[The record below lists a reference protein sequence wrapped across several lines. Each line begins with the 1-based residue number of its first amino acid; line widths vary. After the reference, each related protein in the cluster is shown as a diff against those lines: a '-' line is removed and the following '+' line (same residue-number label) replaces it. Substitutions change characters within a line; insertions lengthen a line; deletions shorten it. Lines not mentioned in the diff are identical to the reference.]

1 MSQRVRLVVYRKEI
15 EASTSESSY
24 ELDLQG
30 APGISLN
37 FQFSDIKEPQTRK
50 ASYSQTFKLPF
61 TDNNNEFF
69 QNWYNVNADTLMFDT
84 RKRFKGILYVGT
96 NPQFEGFIQ
105 LRSVYQKARLYEVVL
120 LSNTADLFTNV
131 GNKPLKDAFLNDDGV
146 SYTDYYNHDFT
157 ESNLKASWDGTA
169 DGFLNVDGDSLRDA
183 TADVQKIMYD
193 MRVTKP
199 NFFYNNNYER
209 YLNMSNDAIAA
220 FPNTFLDAQ
229 QYQVPITQ
237 LRPSIQLKELIT
249 KVISSNGFSFTS
261 TFLNSDYFSKLYMTL
276 GGYLG
281 EEPLPLRNGGSFPAG
296 QSKVGNASNWGFLS
310 DSGTGG
316 SQQILNTD
324 GDEILS
330 GQMVDPESTD
340 VVIPVNLVSS
350 TTGCDDINDA
360 YTFWNPTTNVFERK
374 FEACLNMQV
383 RFKLKIDRLKQP
395 GTEYFYV
402 IVSANE
408 CDEDGNENGNVWAS
422 VSIPQQIIMSGSPT
436 PASEY
441 LNDMVF
447 NIPLNDMPIG
457 GFAKFRVRIE
467 NLQMDSG
474 GASTCYI
481 RYGTEAAYSCCSC
494 LKNVMTV
501 NWASFTT
508 FVYGAGQG
516 GIDIPS
522 CIDPNIAQ
530 SDFLLDIIQRFN
542 LVIIPDQEDPT
553 NLLIEPYNDYLA
565 LGSVK
570 QWTEKLDTSKE
581 IIVRDTTTLQKA
593 EIRLTDLEDVDLA
606 NIRIK
611 QEVPTLNVYGHY
623 DEFTTNNN
631 FAQGV
636 LSNKAICSP
645 YINGKIYYDEDDS
658 WPTWFKNLP
667 VHYEFTY
674 KVNDGVVENPCEPTK
689 PKLYFYRGVPATAL
703 NYAGD
708 TATYYMHNQ
717 NVADSEIEAFSFT
730 TFPICTPY
738 EIEGTGNTNTLG
750 VNTRSLYFDAKPPL
764 VGDLTVFNYNQVEG
778 TWFNNALYGLYWRG
792 YLNTIYNKDAR
803 IMECYLN
810 LDEVDIATFDFND
823 EIFIKDTYWRILKI
837 ENYQVGV
844 KATTKV
850 TLLKIIDTG
859 IPCFGCEYVNAND
872 ASGSNLFADAI
883 YWWCPKDDPSCNPAL
898 GDIGTIGIEALRDI
912 VANPECCVCE
922 GGTPLT
928 GLTWFA
934 DENLYPCLADTG
946 SWPIDWINRV
956 APRSIYSSGETKT
969 IFTRTMGSSGL
980 TIGSD
985 MSKYSRSLISPTKDD
1000 IVIKYNNT
1008 AYNTPKIH
1016 GEMHRFVLTGNTDG
1030 NTTGYAYSQG
1040 NFLENKISIPYNC
1053 NATIRILAV
1062 TTVVGGSSS
1071 TSPVGTTESF
1081 AYYTGFINYLGTVSQ
1096 LGTAGG
1102 VREYELTQS
1111 GKTATCTLNVTVSH
1125 GVIQF
1130 GLNDTDA
1137 DTKRTWALSVEMS
1150 LQNISNLSIPFGISY
1165 ALFQNGD
1172 NILFENSHRL
1182 EWN

>member
-15 EASTSESSY
+15 DASTSESSY

-30 APGISLN
+30 SPNISLN

-84 RKRFKGILYVGT
+84 RKRFRGILYVGT

-146 SYTDYYNHDFT
+146 SYTEYYNHDFT
-157 ESNLKASWDGTA
+157 ETNIKASWDGTA
-169 DGFLNVDGDSLRDA
+169 DGFLNVDGTSLRDT
-183 TADVQKIMYD
+183 TADVQKVMYD

-199 NFFYNNNYER
+199 NFFYNNLEER
-209 YLNMSNDAIAA
+209 YLNMSASAINA
-220 FPNTFLDAQ
+220 FPNTYLDAQ
-229 QYQVPITQ
+229 EFQVPITQ

-249 KVISSNGFSFTS
+249 KVIRSNGFTFTS

-281 EEPLPLRNGGSFPAG
+281 EEPLPLKNGGSFPAG
-296 QSKVGNASNWGFLS
+296 QSKVGNDSDWGFLS

-316 SQQILNTD
+316 SQVILNTD
-324 GDEILS
+324 GDPIT
-330 GQMVDPESTD
+330 GGDMVDPESTE
-340 VVIPVNLVSS
+340 VVIPVNTTTS
-350 TTGCDDINDA
+350 TAGCDDINDA
-360 YTFWNPTTNVFERK
+360 YDFWDVSTNTFERK
-374 FEACLNMQV
+374 FEACLSMNV
-383 RFKLKIDRLKQP
+383 RFRLKMDRVSQP
-395 GTEYFYV
+395 ANSFSYFDV
-402 IVSANE
+402 IVSLNE
-408 CDEDGNENGNVWAS
+408 CDADGNETGNVITTS
-422 VSIPQQIIMSGSPT
+422 TVSQYVSLITGSP
-436 PASEY
+436 EY
-441 LNDMVF
+441 EEDLSFWLDLVDM
-447 NIPLNDMPIG
+447 NIG
-457 GFAKFRVRIE
+457 GKAKLKVRIE
-467 NLQMDSG
+467 NLQMYG
-474 GASTCYI
+474 GAGSAYI
-481 RYGTEAAYSCCSC
+481 RYGTEAEYTCCNC
-494 LKNVMTV
+494 LRNEMRV

-522 CIDPNIAQ
+522 CIDPDIAQ

-581 IIVRDTTTLQKA
+581 ITVRDTTTLQKA
-593 EIRLTDLEDVDLA
+593 EIKLSDLEDVDLA

-611 QEVPTLNVYGHY
+611 EQTPTLNVYGHY
-623 DEFTTNNN
+623 DELTTNNN
-631 FAQGV
+631 FAKGV

-645 YINGKIYYDEDDS
+645 YINAKIYRDETDDVY
-658 WPTWFKNLP
+658 TWFKNVP
-667 VHYEFTY
+667 VHYEFSY
-674 KVNDGVVENPCEPTK
+674 KVNEGIVENPCEPTK

-703 NYAGD
+703 DYTGS

-717 NVADSEIEAFSFT
+717 NVADSEIDTFTFT

-750 VNTRSLYFDAKPPL
+750 ITTRSLYFDAKPPL
-764 VGDLTVFNYNQVEG
+764 VGDLSVFNYEEVEG

-859 IPCFGCEYVNAND
+859 IPCFGCDYVVATD
-872 ASGSNLFADAI
+872 ASGSNLFYDSI
-883 YWWCPKDDPSCNPAL
+883 YWWCPKDNPSCNPAI
-898 GDIGTIGIEALRDI
+898 GDFASIGVEALRNI
-912 VANPECCVCE
+912 VADPECCVCE
-922 GGTPLT
+922 GGIPLT
-928 GLTWFA
+928 GVSWFET
-934 DENLYPCLADTG
+934 ENLYPCLADTG

-956 APRSIYSSGETKT
+956 APRSIYSSGQTKT
-969 IFTRTMGSSGL
+969 IFSG
-980 TIGSD
+980 TIGNAGLMTGSD
-985 MSKYSRSLISPTKDD
+985 TSKYSSRIINPIKDD
-1000 IVIKYNNT
+1000 MSIKYKNT
-1008 AYNTPKIH
+1008 GYNTPKIH
-1016 GEMHRFVLTGNTDG
+1016 GEMHRFVLTGNTNG
-1030 NTTGYAYSQG
+1030 NTTGYAYAQG
-1040 NFLENKISIPYNC
+1040 NFLRNKINMPYNA
-1053 NATIRILAV
+1053 NV
-1062 TTVVGGSSS
+1062 TLRVLGVSTVVGGSNA
-1071 TSPVGTTESF
+1071 THTVGTTESF
-1081 AYYTGFINYLGTVSQ
+1081 AYYTAFVNHLGTVSQ

-1102 VREYELTQS
+1102 VREYELLQS
-1111 GKTATCTLNVTVSH
+1111 GVTKACDVNISVNQ
-1125 GVIQF
+1125 GNIQF
-1130 GLNDTDA
+1130 ALTDGNS
-1137 DTKRTWALSVEMS
+1137 DTKRTWTLSVEMS
-1150 LQNISNLSIPFGISY
+1150 VQKINNLSIPFGISY